1 MTIQTYI
8 ALFGWPIVSLVICG
22 TFGVR
27 RGLCACFVFG
37 YLLLPTMGLQ
47 LADGLPSYNKEF
59 AISVG
64 ALLAALAFDPGPLS
78 RLRLQWFDLFVL
90 VAWAGWGISSLTNGL
105 GIQEALLMWWYYGMI
120 AGIPYFLGRC
130 YLVGPTALLDLAI
143 TIVAGTMVYAV
154 GAIIEMRMSPQIT
167 QWVYGFNYGQLY
179 ELRRDLTIG
188 SFSIGGFRPRVLL
201 YAGLALAI
209 WMAAGTVVAWSLWY
223 GGVPS
228 KILKLRLSV
237 VSVTLAVVTV
247 LCRGTGAFALMF
259 GAIAALIATKML
271 RLRLAVMWIPCF
283 VVLYIA
289 TALVGSFLPIRD
301 ILVSGSEAAFGS
313 VRSGSL
319 DFRFRHEDA
328 LVDKALQAP
337 IFGWG
342 GWLRN
347 RVDEEI
353 AREQLGKRSV
363 TDGFWIIV
371 LGQRGLVG
379 LLGTYGWMLVP
390 AILAVLWAI
399 RVKAPPPVFY
409 SVVGLSAWSTLFAL
423 DQLLNGFNHPVQALV
438 AGALGAFVV
447 VAQRHART
455 PPRRAATSP
464 PSASLPPAGRS
475 PAHGQLISSAP
486 SRVRDH

>member
-8 ALFGWPIVSLVICG
+8 ALFCWPIVSLVLCG
-22 TFGVR
+22 TLGAR
-27 RGLCACFVFG
+27 RGICACFVFG
-37 YLLLPTMGLQ
+37 YLLLPTVGVQ

-64 ALLAALAFDPGPLS
+64 ALFGAFAFDPGPLS

-90 VAWAGWGISSLTNGL
+90 IAWAGWGISSLTNGL
-105 GIQEALLMWWYYGMI
+105 GIQEALLMWWFYGMI

-167 QWVYGFNYGQLY
+167 QWVYGINYGQFY
-179 ELRRDLTIG
+179 ELRRDLTLG
-188 SFSIGGFRPRVLL
+188 SLTIGGFRPRVLL

-209 WMAAGTVVAWSLWY
+209 WMAAGTIVAWSLWY

-228 KILKLRLSV
+228 KILRLRLPVISV
-237 VSVTLAVVTV
+237 SLAIITV

-259 GAIAALIATKML
+259 GAILALLGTKIL
-271 RLRLAVMWIPCF
+271 RLRLAILWIPCF
-283 VVLYIA
+283 VLLYIA
-289 TALVGSFLPIRD
+289 TALVGNFLPIRD
-301 ILVSGSEAAFGS
+301 VLVSASDAAFGG

-379 LLGTYGWMLVP
+379 LIGTYGWMLVP
-390 AILAVLWAI
+390 AMLAVLWAI

-409 SVVGLSAWSTLFAL
+409 AVVGLSAWSTMFAL

-438 AGALGAFVV
+438 AGALGSFIV

-455 PPRRAATSP
+455 PPPPIPTSRSSP
-464 PSASLPPAGRS
+464 RGTPDGRS
-475 PAHGQLISSAP
+475 RSRPLIAGP
-486 SRVRDH
+486 VASRVHQD